1 MIQGL
6 KRLDDAL
13 VRAESW
19 ALVLVIGAMV
29 LLAFGEVMSK
39 LLANYPVEWI
49 ELAVRYLVLWVAF
62 IGGSVATH
70 AGRHITIDITARYL
84 HGKAKAWTVA
94 ITSLVAVFI
103 SLVLFWVSLQY
114 LAIKF
119 HNQDIAFTIRSMGMN
134 LPVKSY
140 VALVVIP
147 PALLAMGWHFLV
159 TTLTA
164 IFDPTALDEGEAES

>member
-1 MIQGL
+1 M
-6 KRLDDAL
+6 DDWL

-19 ALVLVIGAMV
+19 ALVIVIGLMV
-29 LLAFGEVMSK
+29 VLAFGEVMSK
-39 LLANYPVEWI
+39 LLANYPVQWI

-84 HGKAKAWTVA
+84 HGRAKSITVA
-94 ITSLVAVFI
+94 LTSLVAVFI
-103 SLVLFWVSLQY
+103 TLVLFWVSVKY

-119 HNQDIAFTIRSMGMN
+119 HNQDVAFTIRSLGMN
-134 LPVKSY
+134 LPVKSV

-147 PALLAMGWHFLV
+147 PSLLAMTWHFLV
-159 TTLTA
+159 LAWIA
-164 IFDPTALDEGEAES
+164 IFDPGDLPDAEGEAGS